1 MSQCGHGNES
11 RMQKNS
17 ILDAHKRIFV
27 YDKKKTGTGCK
38 ERVPELY
45 SRFMFDNRRFA
56 ENTSIIHDNRM
67 LAERAFYCFAVI
79 VTACR

>member
-11 RMQKNS
+11 RMQRNS
-17 ILDAHKRIFV
+17 ILDVHKRIFV
-27 YDKKKTGTGCK
+27 HDKKKTGTGCK

-56 ENTSIIHDNRM
+56 E
-67 LAERAFYCFAVI
+67 
-79 VTACR
+79 